1 MFTQIFGVSICLALV
16 ALFVFVRVKRG
27 GVDGLV
33 TKTLASLGFVVFAV
47 FLQAT
52 KVGQNQFSTYAT
64 ALVICGLICGLVGD
78 ILLDLKVIYPFHE
91 DKYLTCGMASFLV
104 GHLCFNAAMIL
115 MFVDKNSSSLAIPLV
130 VIIAASA
137 ILAVA
142 IWFVT
147 SRYMGLNYGRHAAF
161 STIYAGVLLFTTIFS
176 IYLAI
181 TTALLPTI
189 ILSVGFVLFLAS
201 DLVLSLQ
208 YFGGKQNNKTLI
220 IANHLLYYFAQI
232 IIAFSIYYI

>member
-27 GVDGLV
+27 GVAGLV
-33 TKTLASLGFVVFAV
+33 TKALASLGFVVFAI

-52 KVGQNQFSTYAT
+52 KVGQNQFSVYAT

-91 DKYLTCGMASFLV
+91 DKYLTCGMTSFLV

-142 IWFVT
+142 IWLVT
-147 SRYMGLNYGRHAAF
+147 SRYIGLNYGRHATF
-161 STIYAGVLLFTTIFS
+161 STIYAGILLFTTIFS

-181 TTALLPTI
+181 ATTLLPII
-189 ILSVGFVLFLAS
+189 ILSAGFVLFLAS